1 MAWRFERVAGP
12 FEGPAAGL
20 AWDGAGM
27 LFSILSKGPRAGEGR
42 ILRFDPKMGET
53 SVFRAFTNRTSGIA
67 FGRDG
72 ALYGSQELSRRIVRF
87 NPDGSASLLATHV
100 DGRMHNLPTSLA
112 LDSRGRIW
120 FCDSKSPLRT
130 SGPLIYPQAD
140 LGSVL
145 LLSRRPREETLR
157 RPRESGDP
165 IALNEQTGSPPS
177 RGPLSVSS
185 ENGWHLRRL
194 ASSLDIPRA
203 LALSPDEH
211 TLYVADRQ
219 GLHSF
224 TIRDDTLDARRR
236 LSERALTGLNV
247 QPDGRL
253 LACAGTSLLVLETS
267 GAIRETWPFPGGESV
282 NSAFGGQDLY
292 VTTTAGE
299 LWRGRP

>member
-27 LFSILSKGPRAGEGR
+27 LFSILSRGPRAGEGR
-42 ILRFDPKMGET
+42 ILLFDPIFDET
-53 SVFRAFTNRTSGIA
+53 SVFRPFTNRTSGIA
-67 FGRDG
+67 FGHDG
-72 ALYGSQELSRRIVRF
+72 ALYGCQELSRRIVRF

-130 SGPLIYPQAD
+130 SGPLIYPQDA
-140 LGSVL
+140 LESIL
-145 LLSRRPREETLR
+145 LLRRSREGGNPVAFEK
-157 RPRESGDP
+157 
-165 IALNEQTGSPPS
+165 QMGSPLA
-177 RGPLSVSS
+177 RGRQSASS
-185 ENGWHLRRL
+185 ENDWSLRRL
-194 ASSLDIPRA
+194 TSNLDTPRA
-203 LALSPDEH
+203 LALSPDEL
-211 TLYVADRQ
+211 TLYVADRL
-219 GLHSF
+219 GLHAF
-224 TIRDDTLDARRR
+224 TIRDDTLDAPRR
-236 LSERALTGLNV
+236 LSDLTLTGLHV
-247 QPDGRL
+247 QPDGRI
-253 LACAGTSLLVLETS
+253 LACAGTSLLVLEAS

-299 LWRGRP
+299 LWRGRQ

>member
-27 LFSILSKGPRAGEGR
+27 LFSILSRGPRAGEGR
-42 ILRFDPKMGET
+42 ILRLAADGGEV

-67 FGRDG
+67 FGPDG
-72 ALYGSQELSRRIVRF
+72 ALYGCQELSRRIVRF
-87 NPDGSASLLATHV
+87 NPDGSASLLETLV

-112 LDSRGRIW
+112 LDSRDRVW
-120 FCDSKSPLRT
+120 FCDSRSPLRT
-130 SGPLIYPQAD
+130 SGPLIYPQGD
-140 LGSVL
+140 LQSILILEKTDNAWV
-145 LLSRRPREETLR
+145 
-157 RPRESGDP
+157 
-165 IALNEQTGSPPS
+165 
-177 RGPLSVSS
+177 
-185 ENGWHLRRL
+185 LRRL
-194 ASSLDIPRA
+194 AAGLDTPRA
-203 LALSPDEH
+203 IALSPDEH

-247 QPDGRL
+247 GQDGRII
-253 LACAGTSLLVLETS
+253 ACAGASLLMLEPS
-267 GAIRETWPFPGGESV
+267 GAVRETWPFPGGESV
-282 NSAFGGQDLY
+282 NCAFGGQDLY
-292 VTTTAGE
+292 VTTTTGE